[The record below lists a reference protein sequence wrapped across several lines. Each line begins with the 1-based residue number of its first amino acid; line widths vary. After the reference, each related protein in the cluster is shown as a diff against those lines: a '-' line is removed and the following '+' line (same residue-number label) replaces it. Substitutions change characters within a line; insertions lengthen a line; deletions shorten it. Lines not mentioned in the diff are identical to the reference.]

1 MRTPG
6 GSAAGAGLSG
16 LTLSGLARGKGSGG
30 DPGTRGPVARGGGGQ
45 VSPAPNLISVLVQ
58 DLGHRWTHYGND
70 LPRELFKEACRKA
83 GIENPPTL
91 YQAIRHSVAM
101 DLLNSGYTYEAVA
114 RLLTFQS

>member
-1 MRTPG
+1 M
-6 GSAAGAGLSG
+6 
-16 LTLSGLARGKGSGG
+16 
-30 DPGTRGPVARGGGGQ
+30 
-45 VSPAPNLISVLVQ
+45 VQ